1 MNMIQKKVIAG
12 IGALGAAS
20 MLLAGCGGKDP
31 VESLHDSME
40 KAVQAEKPF
49 QKEQKTLEK
58 LEKKK
63 HKLYDSAVKLNMD
76 DYQKIVTL
84 SDQALSN
91 ANQRKKHLK
100 AEKDSIDDSKK
111 AFESAKKTSQEIK
124 DKKVKEKAG
133 HAVALMEKRYAS
145 YDLLYKKYEKAISLD
160 KDLYKLI
167 KDKKLTL
174 AQLEEQIS
182 KVNSVYEKV
191 HKQADE
197 FNQFTKDYNKEK
209 ELLFRE

>member
-1 MNMIQKKVIAG
+1 MNMIQKKVLAG

-58 LEKKK
+58 LEKKE
-63 HKLYDSAVKLNMD
+63 HQLYDSAVKLNMD

-91 ANQRKKHLK
+91 ANQTKKTSESKKKTVLM
-100 AEKDSIDDSKK
+100 ITKK
-111 AFESAKKTSQEIK
+111 AFES
-124 DKKVKEKAG
+124 DKKNFS
-133 HAVALMEKRYAS
+133 R
-145 YDLLYKKYEKAISLD
+145 
-160 KDLYKLI
+160 
-167 KDKKLTL
+167 
-174 AQLEEQIS
+174 
-182 KVNSVYEKV
+182 
-191 HKQADE
+191 
-197 FNQFTKDYNKEK
+197 NKG
-209 ELLFRE
+209 